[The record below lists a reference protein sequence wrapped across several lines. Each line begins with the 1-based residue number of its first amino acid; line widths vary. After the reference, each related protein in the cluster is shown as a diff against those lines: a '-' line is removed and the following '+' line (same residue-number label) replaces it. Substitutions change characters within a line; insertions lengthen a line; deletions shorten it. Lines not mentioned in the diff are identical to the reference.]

1 MSQTAAK
8 NEFPSLFNH
17 RRRAGWG
24 VAVLSGERDGKR
36 WYLFEDGE
44 ERVLGIEGIALM
56 RRVEKPDSDQQATH
70 AHLMSLLAKRKRDGD
85 APEPPGAA
93 AVLRQLERFR
103 KKYQGGFF
111 GQSWRKD
118 EKGVLARRSRA
129 VAAPRVQAELGLESL
144 QELVSAQRFDAV
156 WEHVEAA
163 LSESGLASTSKLR
176 ATPKSAQRLAETI
189 LDLLH
194 GQDRY
199 ELRFD
204 RLIEVYQSIF
214 GEAPS
219 WQTATALPALMFP
232 EAHVYVEPT
241 SFRKQLKA
249 MARWGAF
256 APYPNGAAYGRCLGM
271 AQALAN
277 MLAVRGEVPRDLMDV
292 HDFIRATA

>member
-1 MSQTAAK
+1 MGQTAAK

-17 RRRAGWG
+17 RKRSDWG

-44 ERVLGIEGIALM
+44 ERVLGGEGIALM
-56 RRVEKPDSDQQATH
+56 GRVEKPDVEQQATH
-70 AHLMSLLAKRKRDGD
+70 AHLLSLLAKRKRDGD
-85 APEPPGAA
+85 APEPPGAV

-111 GQSWRKD
+111 GKSWRKD

-129 VAAPRVQAELGLESL
+129 VAAPRAQAQLGLENL

-156 WEHVEAA
+156 WEHVESA
-163 LSESGLASTSKLR
+163 LSESGLGTSKQR
-176 ATPKSAQRLAETI
+176 PTPKSGQRLAEATF
-189 LDLLH
+189 DLLH

-204 RLIEVYQSIF
+204 RLIETYQSIF
-214 GEAPS
+214 GEAPT

-232 EAHVYVEPT
+232 ESHVYVEPT
-241 SFRKQLKA
+241 SFRKQLKS

-256 APYPNGAAYGRCLGM
+256 AAQPNGAVYGRCLGM

-277 MLAVRGEVPRDLMDV
+277 MLAVRGEVPRDLLDV